1 MKVVI
6 HSPEIEVV
14 RLLPE
19 DPGADCW
26 YTVSLPNPV
35 KPENLL
41 LIADYLPE
49 WAELES
55 TEWRDTHWY
64 FHFTVAAP

>member
-1 MKVVI
+1 MKVVV
-6 HSPEIEVV
+6 HSAEIEVV

-26 YTVSLPNPV
+26 YTVALPTPV

-41 LIADYLPE
+41 LVSDYLPE
-49 WAELES
+49 WAELEQV
-55 TEWRDTHWY
+55 ERAKDHWY